1 MNHFSTS
8 IDGDYS
14 DSHPLRKSIQRYRRK
29 TMSETT
35 WKRISNTWLRGVENL
50 FVNSGVSIFEDWLET
65 PQGNNILKKIVRDI
79 DVRRDYYFE

>member
-35 WKRISNTWLRGVENL
+35 WKRISNTWLRGVENI

>member
-14 DSHPLRKSIQRYRRK
+14 DIHPLRKSIQRYRRK